1 MSNRSVVD
9 IFADVVNQL
18 TTLLRKETLLARTEV
33 SEKIGQA
40 GVGLGLVVG
49 GAVFL
54 IPALV
59 ILLQAGVA
67 ALVKAIPEPWAS
79 LIVGGAA
86 FVLGI
91 LIAMIGILIAMIRM
105 SRLNAKSLA
114 PNRTIQQVQRDVA
127 VAKQQVRESYDQQ
140 RTA

>member
-9 IFADVVNQL
+9 IFTDVVNQL
-18 TTLLRKETLLARTEV
+18 TTLLRKETLLARTEL

-40 GVGLGLVVG
+40 GVGLGLVAG

-67 ALVKAIPEPWAS
+67 ALVKAIPEPGAS

-86 FVLGI
+86 FALGI
-91 LIAMIGILIAMIRM
+91 LIALIGM

-140 RTA
+140 RAA

>member
-1 MSNRSVVD
+1 MSDRSVVD
-9 IFADVVNQL
+9 IFTDVVNQL
-18 TTLLRKETLLARTEV
+18 TTLLRKESLLARTEL

-40 GVGLGLVVG
+40 GVGLGLTIG

-54 IPALV
+54 VPALV
-59 ILLQAGVA
+59 ILLQAAVA

-91 LIAMIGILIAMIRM
+91 LIALIGM

-140 RTA
+140 RAA

>member
-9 IFADVVNQL
+9 IFTDVVNQL
-18 TTLLRKETLLARTEV
+18 TTLLRKESLLARSEL

-59 ILLQAGVA
+59 ILLGAGVA
-67 ALVKAIPEPWAS
+67 ALVKAVPEPWAS

-86 FVLGI
+86 FLLGI
-91 LIAMIGILIAMIRM
+91 LMALIGM
-105 SRLNAKSLA
+105 SRLKAKSLT

-127 VAKQQVRESYDQQ
+127 VARQQVRESYDQQ